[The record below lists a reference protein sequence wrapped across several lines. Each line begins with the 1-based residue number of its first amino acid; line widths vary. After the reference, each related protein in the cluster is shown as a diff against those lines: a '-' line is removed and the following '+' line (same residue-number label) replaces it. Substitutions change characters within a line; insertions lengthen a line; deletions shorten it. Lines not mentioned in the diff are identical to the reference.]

1 MFIATAIVS
10 VLLAAALSFSAR
22 GKLTKDPTTVKM
34 LTGLGVREDQ
44 LWLLALAE
52 IAGAAGLLIGLFWWP
67 LGVAAAAG
75 VVLYFVGAVT
85 AHVRGNDAKN
95 APPAAVLGLVAVA
108 ALVLRLASS

>member
-1 MFIATAIVS
+1 MFIATVIVS
-10 VLLAAALSFSAR
+10 ALLAAALLFSAR

-34 LTGLGVREDQ
+34 LTALGVREDQ
-44 LWLLALAE
+44 LWLLASVE

-75 VVLYFVGAVT
+75 VVLYFVLAVG
-85 AHVRGNDAKN
+85 AHVRASDVKN
-95 APPAAVLGLVAVA
+95 APPAVVLGLIAVA